1 MSIEHGIVMSA
12 SSILIARTV
21 PADASSA
28 SVASAYGM
36 GGMGKIFPPPGNP
49 RRLWRKRSQKH
60 NSRLLKTQRHN
71 HGTMSAQPSV
81 GQVGHVW
88 RIPHDLPDHLM
99 TDGVAFMGIFGAL
112 TTAVSGLNAQSFSL
126 ENISGNIANSRTTG
140 FKRVDTSFATLVPD
154 MPSQREIAGS
164 VGAYSRATTTVQ
176 GDFVSSQ
183 ITTNMA
189 ISGEGFFAVKQ
200 RTSLVDGAPVFSGA
214 NAYTR
219 RGDFQIDKNGYLVN
233 GSGFYLQGFMVDPT
247 TGSATGSALQ
257 VLRIDNDNLAAKP
270 SVNVEYR
277 ANLPR
282 YPMTSNADA
291 TAAGSE
297 LLSGAAYTGATVAA
311 SDDAGFVAR
320 TISGQAL
327 TVYNASGTPMNVQ
340 MRWGKTSNT
349 SGAETWSLY
358 YMSDSAATGAATKW
372 TRMSNTVTFD
382 ANGKMTS
389 PASGILS
396 QTFTINGA
404 TSGAV
409 DINFGTT
416 GLTQYADSNGTIQ
429 VNRLTQDGYP
439 SGTLSNVELGDG
451 GRIMGVYSN
460 GQTVG
465 IAQVPI
471 AQFQADNMLK
481 RKDGGVFQETLESG
495 QPLIVDAGR
504 SLLGGTLENSNADIA
519 DEFSKMIVTQ
529 QAYSANTRIIT
540 TAQQMLQDVINIV
553 R

>member
-1 MSIEHGIVMSA
+1 MFAAPILLNHVKKAGAFVAPVLGASSGRDMGNFFPLTGNQRRSRRRGETKYNLKLLISKKYNHGMKSA
-12 SSILIARTV
+12 SRHHGRV
-21 PADASSA
+21 EDA
-28 SVASAYGM
+28 
-36 GGMGKIFPPPGNP
+36 
-49 RRLWRKRSQKH
+49 
-60 NSRLLKTQRHN
+60 
-71 HGTMSAQPSV
+71 
-81 GQVGHVW
+81 W
-88 RIPHDLPDHLM
+88 RIPHDLPDDLM
-99 TDGVAFMGIFGAL
+99 ADGVAFMGIFGAL

-154 MPSQREIAGS
+154 MPSKREIAGS
-164 VGAYSRATTTVQ
+164 VGSYSRATATVQ

-200 RTSLVDGAPVFSGA
+200 RTSMVDGAPVFSGA

-219 RGDFQIDKNGYLVN
+219 RGDFEIDKNGYLVN
-233 GSGFYLQGFMVDPT
+233 GSGFYLQGFMVNPT

-257 VLRIDNDNLAAKP
+257 VLRIDNDNLAAKA
-270 SVNVEYR
+270 SANVEYR

-282 YPMTSNADA
+282 YPLTANADT
-291 TAAGSE
+291 TAVGSE
-297 LLSGAAYTGATVAA
+297 LLSGAAYIGPTVAA

-327 TVYNASGTPMNVQ
+327 TIYNANGTPMNVQ

-349 SGAETWSLY
+349 SGAETWSVY
-358 YMSDSAATGAATKW
+358 YMSDSAATGATPKW

-382 ANGKMTS
+382 ANGKLTS
-389 PASGILS
+389 PATGILS
-396 QTFTINGA
+396 QAFTIDGA
-404 TSGAV
+404 TSGTV

-451 GRIMGVYSN
+451 GRVMGVYSN

-471 AQFQADNMLK
+471 AQFQADNQLK
-481 RKDGGVFQETLESG
+481 RQDGGVFQETLESG